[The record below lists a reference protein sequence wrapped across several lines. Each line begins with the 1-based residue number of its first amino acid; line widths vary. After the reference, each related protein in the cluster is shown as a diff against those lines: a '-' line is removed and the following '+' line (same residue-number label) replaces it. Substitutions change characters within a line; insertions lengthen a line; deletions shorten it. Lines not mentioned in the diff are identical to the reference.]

1 MKKVKSI
8 IMGCAIAALSFVAH
22 AQVDILVL
30 KKNDSIDI
38 KNEFSPYEK
47 ACEDC
52 KKYKLDLE
60 KYRLGTNFDKNMEG
74 KTVWL
79 VRSGEALYAF
89 TKNKD
94 SYIFER
100 TYLASEGWTKEKAYP
115 VTINNGE
122 VFIDLDS
129 AMTERD
135 PEDIKEDVTSMLRL
149 MNNHIYSL
157 TGEKEVKNKEK
168 WQSQEVKG

>member
-8 IMGCAIAALSFVAH
+8 ILGCVMALSFSVH
-22 AQVDILVL
+22 AQIDILAL
-30 KKNDSIDI
+30 KKNNPVEI
-38 KNEFSPYEK
+38 KNQFSPYEK
-47 ACEDC
+47 SCEDC

-60 KYRLGTNFDKNMEG
+60 KYRLGTDFDKNMEG

-79 VRSGEALYAF
+79 VYSGEALYAF

-100 TYLASEGWTKEKAYP
+100 TYLASEGWTNEKVYP
-115 VTINNGE
+115 VTISNGE
-122 VFIDLDS
+122 VFIDLDTP
-129 AMTERD
+129 MTERS
-135 PEDIKEDVTSMLRL
+135 PEDIKEDVTSLLRL

-157 TGEKEVKNKEK
+157 TGKKEAENKDK
-168 WQSQEVKG
+168 WQAQEVKG